1 MITDDESVR
10 LKPSSNRVLISEPR
24 KSPKLQMIS
33 VCDDGARTRAGRS
46 KTRSEIHIPMLY

>member
-46 KTRSEIHIPMLY
+46 KTRNEIHIPMLY